1 MSVEDVPVIKHEA
14 VQIVLDGTP
23 GARLQAIGEVLGEL
37 LWGQRVDLVAEI
49 GADALDRAG
58 IGPDRGRLQP
68 FEPEM
73 LAVRF
78 VVLLETVVRF

>member
-1 MSVEDVPVIKHEA
+1 MMHG
-14 VQIVLDGTP
+14 QIVLDGTP
-23 GARLQAIGEVLGEL
+23 GVRLQAIGEVVGEL
-37 LWGQRVDLVAEI
+37 LWCQRVDLVAEI
-49 GADALDRAG
+49 GADALNRVG